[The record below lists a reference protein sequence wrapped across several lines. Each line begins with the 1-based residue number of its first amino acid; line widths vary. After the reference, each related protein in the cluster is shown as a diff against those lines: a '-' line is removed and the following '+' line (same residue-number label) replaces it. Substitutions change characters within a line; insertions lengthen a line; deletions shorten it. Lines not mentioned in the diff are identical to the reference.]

1 MEGERAM
8 SKNDTEKFF
17 LTRNRCIA
25 MAATLFFSM
34 AGALCAQGI
43 KFSGYFNS
51 GLGAVSTDQKN
62 SDTFVRAFGVD
73 SEQHGYRLRLNGSF
87 TGEAENT
94 GVKIRLQS
102 QSQLNQAGY
111 FSIPYMYGWMTFW
124 DGVFYTAGGIV
135 DDTDWETA
143 DWWFDDDAGEGLG
156 LLLKAVPVAGLN
168 LGLGAY
174 VISQQAKGN
183 NNILSLRGSAP
194 LSLADFKDV
203 TPKIGDVKYV
213 FSASY
218 TMPDIFWL
226 GASFR
231 TKNKAGWDRPIDNE
245 TLLYVYNGRQES
257 AQFIGELR
265 FWGIEHLNNA
275 AVVAILDKLEDFEA
289 NGDIVYSETFD
300 YKIGG
305 VTVGLNAVQF
315 LYNRKYP
322 SGQENPHDPG
332 LLFNVWGEYAV
343 SVAIAPRLDIVY
355 FIGGMSE
362 QGYILSGGLNQSS
375 ATMYHRRGIKNAP
388 NETRLNYTRYLFSVR
403 PSVKFNI
410 DPKTFIE
417 VGDLINIDYSNRYVY
432 ASEMEGLIDSKS
444 RVTNVAY
451 VDLKW
456 EF

>member
-1 MEGERAM
+1 MN
-8 SKNDTEKFF
+8 KNNGKVFSM
-17 LTRNRCIA
+17 RNRYIA
-25 MAATLFFSM
+25 MAAALLFST

-43 KFSGYFNS
+43 KFGGYLNS

-87 TGEAENT
+87 TSEAENT

-111 FSIPYMYGWMTFW
+111 FSIPYMYGWMTFL
-124 DGVFYTAGGIV
+124 DGMFYAAGGVV

-143 DWWFDDDAGEGLG
+143 DWWYDDDVGEGLG
-156 LLLKAVPVAGLN
+156 LLLKAAPVAGLN
-168 LGLGAY
+168 LGVGAY
-174 VISQQAKGN
+174 VISQQTKGN
-183 NNILSLRGSAP
+183 NNILSVGGSAP
-194 LSLADFKDV
+194 LPLADFSNV

-213 FSASY
+213 FGASY

-231 TKNKAGWDRPIDNE
+231 TKNKAGWDKPIDYE

-265 FWGIEHLNNA
+265 FWAIENFNA
-275 AVVAILDKLEDFEA
+275 AAVAILDKLEDFEY
-289 NGDIVYSETFD
+289 NGDIVYSEAVD
-300 YKIGG
+300 CKIGSA
-305 VTVGLNAVQF
+305 TIGLNAAQF

-322 SGQENPHDPG
+322 SGQEEPYDPA
-332 LLFNVWGEYAV
+332 LLFNLWADYAIGEATV
-343 SVAIAPRLDIVY
+343 PRLDIVY
-355 FIGGMSE
+355 FIGGMSQ
-362 QGYILSGGLNQSS
+362 QGYLISGGLNQFS
-375 ATMYHRRGIKNAP
+375 ATMYHRRGIINAP
-388 NETRLNYTRYLFSVR
+388 SEKRFDYTRYLFSVR
-403 PSVKFNI
+403 PSAKFNLNS
-410 DPKTFIE
+410 KTFVEI
-417 VGDLINIDYSNRYVY
+417 GDLINVDYSNKDVY

-451 VDLKW
+451 IDLKW